1 MAVAPLYYRVT
12 AIVGLLDV
20 VAPRYYNIYSI
31 QHVFDVYVF
40 NECNEEQHVSHSY

>member
-1 MAVAPLYYRVT
+1 MDVAPLYYIIWVI
-12 AIVGLLDV
+12 AIDGMLDD

-40 NECNEEQHVSHSY
+40 NECNEEQHVSH